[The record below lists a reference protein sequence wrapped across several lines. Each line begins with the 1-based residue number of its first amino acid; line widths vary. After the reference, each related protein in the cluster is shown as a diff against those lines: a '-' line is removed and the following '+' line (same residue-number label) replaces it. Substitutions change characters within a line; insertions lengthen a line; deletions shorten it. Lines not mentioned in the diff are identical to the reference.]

1 VCVCVCVYVKN
12 REDKKLGRKLLI
24 KGEQKKDVVF
34 NQCIF
39 FCKGMTVQKQD
50 DPERRQKDIRKSSKK
65 HKYILNNNNDKL

>member
-1 VCVCVCVYVKN
+1 VCVCVCVCVYVKN

-24 KGEQKKDVVF
+24 KGDQKKDVVF

-50 DPERRQKDIRKSSKK
+50 DPERRQKGHQEIQQKA
-65 HKYILNNNNDKL
+65 